1 MRVEIEEAA
10 TMDFGLSEKN
20 YNLIKNAGFAI
31 ADNGDD
37 SLDNCEIELDT
48 IDDLFKLIA
57 TVDRRVVVSKSSIM
71 IYNDYIE

>member
-37 SLDNCEIELDT
+37 SLDNCEI
-48 IDDLFKLIA
+48 
-57 TVDRRVVVSKSSIM
+57 
-71 IYNDYIE
+71 